1 MIKYAKL
8 VNENTKLVNV
18 GLGTDE
24 NFYKSI
30 GMKKMDV
37 EQAYNGEWYLKG
49 YCPSSPA
56 GYDLQFQLTKKEA
69 KYGMSRLIREGILGN
84 PTAYSQ
90 FNVNRA
96 KELEELAKQIRDLK
110 EGK

>member
-49 YCPSSPA
+49 YCPSSPV

-69 KYGMSRLIREGILGN
+69 EYGMPRLIREGILGN
-84 PTAYSQ
+84 PTAYSE
-90 FNVNRA
+90 FNINRA
-96 KELEELAKQIRDLK
+96 KELEELAKTIRNLK
-110 EGK
+110 AGK